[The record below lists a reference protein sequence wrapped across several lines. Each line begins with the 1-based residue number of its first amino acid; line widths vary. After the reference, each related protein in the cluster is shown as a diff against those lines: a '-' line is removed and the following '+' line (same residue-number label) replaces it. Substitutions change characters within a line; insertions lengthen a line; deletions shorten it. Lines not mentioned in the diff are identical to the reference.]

1 MGRRYSITDDQAM
14 TASPGDSVLSLV
26 GTTGIRPKIY
36 DVIVGTTGTPADNAL
51 EYFLHAHTADGTG
64 DALTP
69 TALDSGDPAAAGAY
83 LGNHSA
89 EPTYTSGEIFWQ
101 AGVNQ
106 RATFRWV
113 AAPGSEIVL
122 PASATAGAGLY
133 GMHASYTGL
142 YTGTI
147 LFEE

>member
-1 MGRRYSITDDQAM
+1 
-14 TASPGDSVLSLV
+14 VLSLV
-26 GTTGIRPKIY
+26 GTTGIRPKIF
-36 DVIVGTTGTPADNAL
+36 DVIVGSSGTPADNAL
-51 EYFLHAHTADGTG
+51 EFWLGIHSADGEG

-69 TALDSGDPAAAGAY
+69 TALDTGDPAAGGAY
-83 LGNHSA
+83 LGNHTT
-89 EPTYTSGEIFWQ
+89 EPTYTADATLLRF
-101 AGVNQ
+101 ALNQ

-122 PASATAGAGLY
+122 AASATAGAGLV
-133 GMHASYTGL
+133 GFHASYTGL